1 MTSNE
6 NIRMVPSQVQDK
18 VIAIT
23 GASSGIA
30 YATAHYLAKRGAK
43 LSLADINGEPLQ
55 KIANEI
61 KAAHDVEVIYSQV
74 DVRIASDVQAWIDK
88 TVQTFGSLDGAA
100 NLAGVIGK
108 TIGKVPVSECDDGDW
123 DFNIA
128 VNLTG
133 VMHCVRAQLN
143 AIADGG
149 SIVNAASIAGQIGRP
164 FSAAYAVSKHGVVGL
179 TRSAAKE
186 VGGRGIRVNS
196 VAPGPIST
204 PMNKAAQ
211 GISSR
216 NLGKESDASRIALG
230 RFGEPEEVA
239 ALVAFLLGDES
250 RFITGVTYS
259 IDGGWFC

>member
-1 MTSNE
+1 MGSNSDV
-6 NIRMVPSQVQDK
+6 RLVPSQVQGK

-43 LSLADINGEPLQ
+43 LSLADINGEPLN

-61 KAAHDVEVIYSQV
+61 KAAHDVDVIVAQV
-74 DVRIASDVQAWIDK
+74 DVRNAAEVQAWIGK
-88 TVQTFGSLDGAA
+88 TVAAFGRLDGAA
-100 NLAGVIGK
+100 NLAGVIGQ

-123 DFNIA
+123 DLNIA

-133 VMHCVRAQLN
+133 VMHCVRSQLN
-143 AIADGG
+143 AISDGG

-164 FSAAYAVSKHGVVGL
+164 YSAAYAVSKHGVVGL

-186 VGGRGIRVNS
+186 VGSRGVRVNC

>member
-1 MTSNE
+1 MGRNSDV
-6 NIRMVPSQVQDK
+6 RMVPSQVQGK

-30 YATAHYLAKRGAK
+30 YATAHYLAKRGAR
-43 LSLADINGEPLQ
+43 LSLADINGEPLD
-55 KIANEI
+55 KIAKEI
-61 KAAHDVEVIYSQV
+61 KAAHDVDVIVAQV
-74 DVRIASDVQAWIDK
+74 DVRNAAEVQTWIDK
-88 TVQTFGSLDGAA
+88 TVAEFGRLDGAA

-108 TIGKVPVSECDDGDW
+108 TIGKVPVSECDDDDW
-123 DFNIA
+123 DLNIA

-133 VMHCVRAQLN
+133 VMHCVRTQLN
-143 AIADGG
+143 AISDGG

-164 FSAAYAVSKHGVVGL
+164 YSAAYAVSKHGVVGL

-186 VGGRGIRVNS
+186 VGGRGVRVNC

-211 GISSR
+211 EISSR
-216 NLGKESDASRIALG
+216 NLGKESDATRIALG

-239 ALVAFLLGDES
+239 ALVSFLLGDES
-250 RFITGVTYS
+250 RFVTGVTYS